1 MGIFDRFK
9 KQEKSPE
16 PEPEPK
22 AAPAPESG
30 LIDFHPYD
38 TGLPEAVRAL
48 EADLRKLNTNSRRPC
63 DRDAFIS
70 LLAGISALRKTPGI
84 PGPGE
89 SGPNYFITLPKCA
102 DRPAELACQAHLKE
116 IFGITD
122 NVSMLEFCNRELRC
136 HNNYLDF
143 EGFWEGRPPFSLE
156 ELGQKNKDALE
167 FFQVARDFSAQFYPI
182 VGHKGYL
189 AWDISECVGHLRAG
203 YACGLLSREEFDSL
217 AEYWIVQAQIF
228 EDWTD
233 FAVSLVCGELYW
245 DFRGG
250 SKLPELNKGLD
261 LWSRLVTTLLNDGAA
276 WASGLWYVPPR
287 EKEYKLWAPEFKL
300 YLPGWEGPSGCF
312 ATDHITVLGK
322 KVGWC
327 YREQPSEGRPDSGWR
342 FFSGEED
349 NDYVNDIDHTD
360 VYDLNT
366 ICNYDPDILPLLT
379 APVGTAYARGADGKF
394 HAEQYTPS
402 ED

>member
-1 MGIFDRFK
+1 MGLFDRIK
-9 KQEKSPE
+9 KQDKPAAQPE
-16 PEPEPK
+16 VP
-22 AAPAPESG
+22 AAPETD
-30 LIDFHPYD
+30 LIDFHPSD
-38 TGLPEAVRAL
+38 AGLAEAVRAL
-48 EADLRKLNTNSRRPC
+48 EADLRTLNTNGRRPC
-63 DRDAFIS
+63 GRDEFIA
-70 LLAGISALRKTPGI
+70 LLAGIAALRKTPGI
-84 PGPGE
+84 PGPNE

-102 DRPAELACQAHLKE
+102 DRPAEMACKAHLKE

-122 NVSMLEFCNRELRC
+122 RESMLQFCNRELRC

-143 EGFWEGRPPFSLE
+143 EGFWEGRPPFDLVR
-156 ELGQKNKDALE
+156 LNGGGLE
-167 FFQVARDFSAQFYPI
+167 FFTAARDFSAQFYPI

-203 YACGLLSREEFDSL
+203 YACGLLTREEFDEM
-217 AEYWIVQAQIF
+217 AEHWIVQAQIF

-250 SKLPELNKGLD
+250 SRLPELNKGLE
-261 LWSRLVTTLLNDGAA
+261 LWSRLVRTLLNDGAA

-287 EKEYKLWAPEFKL
+287 KKEYRLWAPEFKL
-300 YLPGWEGPSGCF
+300 YLTDWDGPSGCF

-342 FFSGEED
+342 FFSGEEID
-349 NDYVNDIDHTD
+349 EYVNDVAHTD

-366 ICNYDPDILPLLT
+366 ICNYDPDILPLLS
-379 APVGTAYARGADGKF
+379 APIGTAYMRGPDGKF

-402 ED
+402 EN

>member
-1 MGIFDRFK
+1 MGLFDRFK
-9 KQEKSPE
+9 KQENAPE
-16 PEPEPK
+16 SKPEV
-22 AAPAPESG
+22 PAVPESG

-38 TGLPEAVRAL
+38 TGLAESVRAL
-48 EADLRKLNTNSRRPC
+48 ERDLRKLNTNGRRPC
-63 DRDAFIS
+63 GRDEFIA
-70 LLAGISALRKTPGI
+70 LLAGVAALRKTPGI
-84 PGPGE
+84 PGPNE

-102 DRPAELACQAHLKE
+102 SHVEKMACQVHLKE

-122 NVSMLEFCNRELRC
+122 KASMLEFCNQELRC

-143 EGFWEGRPPFSLE
+143 EGFWEGRPPFDLSRLN
-156 ELGQKNKDALE
+156 GGGLE
-167 FFQVARDFSAQFYPI
+167 FFQTARDFSAQFYPI

-189 AWDISECVGHLRAG
+189 AWDISECVGHLRSG
-203 YACGLLSREEFDSL
+203 YACGLLTREELDEM
-217 AEYWIVQAQIF
+217 AEHWIVQAQIF
-228 EDWTD
+228 ENWTD
-233 FAVSLVCGELYW
+233 FAVSLVCGQLYW
-245 DFRGG
+245 NFRGG
-250 SKLPELNKGLD
+250 SKLPELNQGLD
-261 LWSRLVTTLLNDGAA
+261 LWSKLVRRLLDDGAA

-287 EKEYKLWAPEFKL
+287 KKEYKLWAPEFKL
-300 YLPGWEGPSGCF
+300 YLPDWEGPSGCF

-327 YREQPSEGRPDSGWR
+327 YRETPSEGRPDSGWR
-342 FFSGEED
+342 FFSGEESD
-349 NDYVNDIDHTD
+349 EYVNDINHTD

>member
-1 MGIFDRFK
+1 MGLFDRFK
-9 KQEKSPE
+9 KQDKPS
-16 PEPEPK
+16 EPK
-22 AAPAPESG
+22 VEAPAAPEVG

-38 TGLPEAVRAL
+38 TGLAEAVRAL
-48 EADLRKLNTNSRRPC
+48 EGDLRALNTNGRRPC
-63 DRDAFIS
+63 GRDEFIA
-70 LLAGISALRKTPGI
+70 LLAGVAALRKTPGI
-84 PGPGE
+84 PGPNE

-102 DRPAELACQAHLKE
+102 DRTAELACKAHLE
-116 IFGITD
+116 GIFGITD
-122 NVSMLEFCNRELRC
+122 KESMVEFCNKELRC
-136 HNNYLDF
+136 HSQYLDF
-143 EGFWEGRPPFSLE
+143 EGFWEGRPPFDLSQLN
-156 ELGQKNKDALE
+156 GGGLE

-203 YACGLLSREEFDSL
+203 YACGLLTREEFDEM
-217 AEYWIVQAQIF
+217 AEHWIVQAQIF

-245 DFRGG
+245 DFRHG
-250 SKLPELNKGLD
+250 SKLPELNKGLE
-261 LWSRLVTTLLNDGAA
+261 LWTRLVTILLNDGAA

-287 EKEYKLWAPEFKL
+287 KKDFKLWSPEFKL
-300 YLPGWEGPSGCF
+300 YLTDWEGPSGCL

-327 YREQPSEGRPDSGWR
+327 YREQPTEGRPDSGWR
-342 FFSGEED
+342 FFSGEESE
-349 NDYVNDIDHTD
+349 DYVNDARNTE

-379 APVGTAYARGADGKF
+379 APVGTAYMRGPDGKF

>member
-1 MGIFDRFK
+1 MGLFDRFK
-9 KQEKSPE
+9 KQNKPSEPRPE
-16 PEPEPK
+16 AP
-22 AAPAPESG
+22 AAPQ

-38 TGLPEAVRAL
+38 TGLAESVRAL
-48 EADLRKLNTNSRRPC
+48 EADFRTLNTNGRRPC
-63 DRDAFIS
+63 GRDEFIA
-70 LLAGISALRKTPGI
+70 LLAGVSALRKTPGI
-84 PGPGE
+84 PSPNE

-102 DRPAELACQAHLKE
+102 SHVEEMACQAHLEK

-122 NVSMLEFCNRELRC
+122 KESMVDFCNRELRC
-136 HNNYLDF
+136 HSNYLDF
-143 EGFWEGRPPFSLE
+143 EGFWEGRPPFDLSQLN
-156 ELGQKNKDALE
+156 GGGLE

-203 YACGLLSREEFDSL
+203 YACGLLTREEFDEM
-217 AEYWIVQAQIF
+217 AEHWIVQAQIF

-233 FAVSLVCGELYW
+233 FAISLVCGELYW

-250 SKLPELNKGLD
+250 TKLPELNKGLE
-261 LWSRLVTTLLNDGAA
+261 LWSKLTHILLNDGAA

-287 EKEYKLWAPEFKL
+287 KKEFRLWAPEFKL
-300 YLPGWEGPSGCF
+300 YLTDWEGPSGCF

-327 YREQPSEGRPDSGWR
+327 YREQPTEGRPDSGWR
-342 FFSGEED
+342 FFSGEESE
-349 NDYVNDIDHTD
+349 DYVNDARNTE

-379 APVGTAYARGADGKF
+379 APVGTAYMRGPDGKF

>member
-1 MGIFDRFK
+1 MGLLDRFN
-9 KQEKSPE
+9 KQDKPS
-16 PEPEPK
+16 EPK
-22 AAPAPESG
+22 AEISAAPETG

-38 TGLPEAVRAL
+38 TGLAESVRAL
-48 EADLRKLNTNSRRPC
+48 EADLRTLNTNGRRPC
-63 DRDAFIS
+63 GRDEFIA

-84 PGPGE
+84 PGPNE

-102 DRPAELACQAHLKE
+102 DPTAEMACKAHLE
-116 IFGITD
+116 GIFGITD
-122 NVSMLEFCNRELRC
+122 KESMVEFCNKELRC
-136 HNNYLDF
+136 HSQYLDF
-143 EGFWEGRPPFSLE
+143 EGFWEGRPPFDLSQLNR
-156 ELGQKNKDALE
+156 GGLE

-203 YACGLLSREEFDSL
+203 YACGLLTREEFDEM
-217 AEYWIVQAQIF
+217 AEHWIVQAQIF

-233 FAVSLVCGELYW
+233 FAISLVCGELYW

-250 SKLPELNKGLD
+250 SKLPELNKGLE
-261 LWSRLVTTLLNDGAA
+261 LWTRLVSMLLNDGAA

-287 EKEYKLWAPEFKL
+287 KKEFGLWPPEFKL
-300 YLPGWEGPSGCF
+300 YLTDWEGPSGCF

-327 YREQPSEGRPDSGWR
+327 YREQPTEGRPDSGWR
-342 FFSGEED
+342 FFSGEESE
-349 NDYVNDIDHTD
+349 DYVNDAQNTE

-379 APVGTAYARGADGKF
+379 APVGTAYMRGPDGKF

>member
-1 MGIFDRFK
+1 MGLFDRFK
-9 KQEKSPE
+9 KSE
-16 PEPEPK
+16 PAPEPK
-22 AAPAPESG
+22 PSAPAAPEAE

-38 TGLPEAVRAL
+38 TGLAESVRAL

-63 DRDAFIS
+63 DRDAFIA
-70 LLAGISALRKTPGI
+70 LLAGIAALRKTPGI

-89 SGPNYFITLPKCA
+89 SGPNYFVTLPECA
-102 DRPAELACQAHLKE
+102 APEDAAACRAHLKE
-116 IFGITD
+116 VFGITD
-122 NVSMLEFCNRELRC
+122 KESMVEFCNKELRC
-136 HNNYLDF
+136 HSQYLDF
-143 EGFWEGRPPFSLE
+143 EGFWEGRPPFDLSQLN
-156 ELGQKNKDALE
+156 GGGLE
-167 FFQVARDFSAQFYPI
+167 FFKTARDFSAQFYPI

-203 YACGLLSREEFDSL
+203 CACGLLTREEFDEM
-217 AEYWIVQAQIF
+217 AEHWIVQAQIF

-250 SKLPELNKGLD
+250 SKLPELNKGLE
-261 LWSRLVTTLLNDGAA
+261 LWTKLVSMLLNDGAA

-287 EKEYKLWAPEFKL
+287 EKEYKLWAPEFKQ
-300 YLPGWEGPSGCF
+300 YLPDWEGPNGCL

-327 YREQPSEGRPDSGWR
+327 YREQPSEGYPDSGWR

-349 NDYVNDIDHTD
+349 EAYTSDPKNTG
-360 VYDLNT
+360 VYDLNC
-366 ICNYDPDILPLLT
+366 ICNYDPDILPLLC
-379 APVGTAYARGADGKF
+379 APVGTAYMRGPDGKF
-394 HAEQYTPS
+394 YAEQFTPS

>member
-1 MGIFDRFK
+1 MGLFDRFK
-9 KQEKSPE
+9 KQDKPS
-16 PEPEPK
+16 EPK
-22 AAPAPESG
+22 AEASSTPEAG

-38 TGLPEAVRAL
+38 TGLAGSVRTL
-48 EADLRKLNTNSRRPC
+48 EADLRKLNTNGRRPC
-63 DRDAFIS
+63 GQDQFIA
-70 LLAGISALRKTPGI
+70 LLAGVAALRKTPGI
-84 PGPGE
+84 PGPNE

-102 DRPAELACQAHLKE
+102 SHVEKMACQVHLKE

-122 NVSMLEFCNRELRC
+122 KASMLEFCNQELRC

-143 EGFWEGRPPFSLE
+143 EGFWEGRPPFDLSRLN
-156 ELGQKNKDALE
+156 GGGLE
-167 FFQVARDFSAQFYPI
+167 FFQTARDFSAQFYPI

-189 AWDISECVGHLRAG
+189 AWDISECVGHLRSG
-203 YACGLLSREEFDSL
+203 YACGLLTREELDEL
-217 AEYWIVQAQIF
+217 AEHWIVQAQIF

-233 FAVSLVCGELYW
+233 FAVSLVCGGLYW
-245 DFRGG
+245 DFRQG

-261 LWSRLVTTLLNDGAA
+261 LWSKLVHILLEDGAA

-287 EKEYKLWAPEFKL
+287 KKEYGLWAPEFKQ
-300 YLPGWEGPSGCF
+300 YLPDWEGPSGCF

-327 YREQPSEGRPDSGWR
+327 YREQPTEGRPDSGWR
-342 FFSGEED
+342 FFSGEEGD
-349 NDYVNDIDHTD
+349 DYVNDLAHTD

>member
-9 KQEKSPE
+9 KQDKPS
-16 PEPEPK
+16 EPK
-22 AAPAPESG
+22 VEASAAPEVG

-38 TGLPEAVRAL
+38 TGLAESVRAL
-48 EADLRKLNTNSRRPC
+48 ERDLRKLNTNGRRPC
-63 DRDAFIS
+63 GRDEFIA
-70 LLAGISALRKTPGI
+70 LLAGVAALRKTPGI

-89 SGPNYFITLPKCA
+89 SGPNCFITLPKCP
-102 DRPAELACQAHLKE
+102 DRTAEMACKAHLE
-116 IFGITD
+116 EVFGITD
-122 NVSMLEFCNRELRC
+122 KESMLDFCNRELLC
-136 HNNYLDF
+136 NSQYLDF
-143 EGFWEGRPPFSLE
+143 EGFWEGRPPFDLKQ
-156 ELGQKNKDALE
+156 LNGHGLE

-203 YACGLLSREEFDSL
+203 YACGLLTREELDEL
-217 AEYWIVQAQIF
+217 AEHWIVQAQIF

-233 FAVSLVCGELYW
+233 FAVSLVCGGLYW
-245 DFRGG
+245 DFRQG

-261 LWSRLVTTLLNDGAA
+261 LWSKLVHILLEDGAA

-287 EKEYKLWAPEFKL
+287 KKEYGLWAPEFKQ
-300 YLPGWEGPSGCF
+300 YLPDWEGPNGCF

-327 YREQPSEGRPDSGWR
+327 YREQPTEGRPDSGWR
-342 FFSGEED
+342 FFSGEEGD
-349 NDYVNDIDHTD
+349 DYVNDLAHTD

>member
-1 MGIFDRFK
+1 MGLFDRFK
-9 KQEKSPE
+9 KQDKPSESKVEAP
-16 PEPEPK
+16 
-22 AAPAPESG
+22 AAPETG

-38 TGLPEAVRAL
+38 TGLAEAVRAL
-48 EADLRKLNTNSRRPC
+48 EGDLRALNTNGRRPC
-63 DRDAFIS
+63 GRDEFIA
-70 LLAGISALRKTPGI
+70 LLAGVAALRKTPGI
-84 PGPGE
+84 PGPNE

-102 DRPAELACQAHLKE
+102 DRTAELACKAHLE
-116 IFGITD
+116 GIFGITD
-122 NVSMLEFCNRELRC
+122 KESMVEFCNKELRC
-136 HNNYLDF
+136 HSQYLDF
-143 EGFWEGRPPFSLE
+143 EGFWEGRPPFSME
-156 ELGQKNKDALE
+156 ELGQKNPDALE
-167 FFQVARDFSAQFYPI
+167 FFKVARDFSAQFYPI

-245 DFRGG
+245 DFRHG
-250 SKLPELNKGLD
+250 SKLPELNKGLE
-261 LWSRLVTTLLNDGAA
+261 LWTRLVTILLNDGAA

-287 EKEYKLWAPEFKL
+287 KKDFKLWSPEFKL
-300 YLPGWEGPSGCF
+300 YLTDWEGPSGCL

-327 YREQPSEGRPDSGWR
+327 YREQPTEGRPDSGWR

-349 NDYVNDIDHTD
+349 EAYTSDPEHTE

-379 APVGTAYARGADGKF
+379 APIGTAYARGADGKF
-394 HAEQYTPS
+394 YAEQFTPS
-402 ED
+402 EE

>member
-1 MGIFDRFK
+1 MGLLDRFN
-9 KQEKSPE
+9 KQDKPS
-16 PEPEPK
+16 EPK
-22 AAPAPESG
+22 AEISAAPETG

-38 TGLPEAVRAL
+38 TGLAESVRAL
-48 EADLRKLNTNSRRPC
+48 EADLRTLNTNGRRPC
-63 DRDAFIS
+63 GRDEFIA

-84 PGPGE
+84 PGPNE

-102 DRPAELACQAHLKE
+102 DPTAEMACKAHLE
-116 IFGITD
+116 GIFGITD
-122 NVSMLEFCNRELRC
+122 KESMVEFCNKELRC
-136 HNNYLDF
+136 HSQYLDF
-143 EGFWEGRPPFSLE
+143 EGFWEGRPPFDLSQLNR
-156 ELGQKNKDALE
+156 GGLE

-203 YACGLLSREEFDSL
+203 YACGLLTREEFDEM
-217 AEYWIVQAQIF
+217 AEHWIVQAQIF

-250 SKLPELNKGLD
+250 SKLPELNKGLE
-261 LWSRLVTTLLNDGAA
+261 LWTRLVSMLLNDGAA

-287 EKEYKLWAPEFKL
+287 KKEFGLWPPEFKL
-300 YLPGWEGPSGCF
+300 YLTDWEGPSGCF

-327 YREQPSEGRPDSGWR
+327 YREQPTEGRPDSGWR
-342 FFSGEED
+342 FFSGEESE
-349 NDYVNDIDHTD
+349 DYVNDAQNTE

-366 ICNYDPDILPLLT
+366 ICNYDPDVLPLLS
-379 APVGTAYARGADGKF
+379 APVGTAYMRGPDGKF

>member
-1 MGIFDRFK
+1 MGLFDRLK
-9 KQEKSPE
+9 KQDKPSE
-16 PEPEPK
+16 PQ
-22 AAPAPESG
+22 

-38 TGLPEAVRAL
+38 TGLAEAVRAL
-48 EADLRKLNTNSRRPC
+48 EADLRKLNTNGRRPC
-63 DRDAFIS
+63 GRDEFIA
-70 LLAGISALRKTPGI
+70 LLAGVSALRKTPGI
-84 PGPGE
+84 PGPNE

-102 DRPAELACQAHLKE
+102 SRVEELACQAHLKE

-122 NVSMLEFCNRELRC
+122 KESMVEFCNKELRC
-136 HNNYLDF
+136 HSQYLDF
-143 EGFWEGRPPFSLE
+143 EGFWEGRPPFDLSQLN
-156 ELGQKNKDALE
+156 GGGLE
-167 FFQVARDFSAQFYPI
+167 FFKTARDFSAQFYPI

-217 AEYWIVQAQIF
+217 AEHWIVQAQIF

-250 SKLPELNKGLD
+250 SKLPELNKGLE
-261 LWSRLVTTLLNDGAA
+261 LWTRLVSMLLNDGAA

-287 EKEYKLWAPEFKL
+287 KKEFGLWAPEFKL
-300 YLPGWEGPSGCF
+300 YLTGWEGPSGCF

-327 YREQPSEGRPDSGWR
+327 YREQPTEGRPDSGWR
-342 FFSGEED
+342 FFSGEESE
-349 NDYVNDIDHTD
+349 DYVNDLAHTD

-366 ICNYDPDILPLLT
+366 ICNYDPDILPLLS
-379 APVGTAYARGADGKF
+379 APVGVAYARGEDGNF

>member
-1 MGIFDRFK
+1 MGLFDRFK
-9 KQEKSPE
+9 KQDKPAAQPE
-16 PEPEPK
+16 PEVP
-22 AAPAPESG
+22 AASEAG
-30 LIDFHPYD
+30 LLDFHPYD
-38 TGLPEAVRAL
+38 TGLAEAVRAL
-48 EADLRKLNTNSRRPC
+48 ESDLRTLNTNGRRPC
-63 DRDAFIS
+63 GRDEFIA
-70 LLAGISALRKTPGI
+70 LLAGIAALRKTPGI
-84 PGPGE
+84 PGPNE

-102 DRPAELACQAHLKE
+102 GRPAEMACKAHLEE

-122 NVSMLEFCNRELRC
+122 RESMLQFCSRELRC

-143 EGFWEGRPPFSLE
+143 EGFWEGRPPFDLVRLNGS
-156 ELGQKNKDALE
+156 GLE
-167 FFQVARDFSAQFYPI
+167 FFTTARDFSAQFYPI

-203 YACGLLSREEFDSL
+203 YACGLLTRKEFDEM

-233 FAVSLVCGELYW
+233 FAISLVCGELYW

-250 SKLPELNKGLD
+250 SKLPELNKGLE
-261 LWSRLVTTLLNDGAA
+261 LWSRLVHTLLNDGAA

-287 EKEYKLWAPEFKL
+287 KKEYRLWAPEFKL
-300 YLPGWEGPSGCF
+300 YLTDWDGPSGCF

-342 FFSGEED
+342 FFSGEESE
-349 NDYVNDIDHTD
+349 DYVNDARNTE

-379 APVGTAYARGADGKF
+379 APIGTAYARGADGKF
-394 HAEQYTPS
+394 YAEQFTPS
-402 ED
+402 EE

>member
-1 MGIFDRFK
+1 MGLLDRFN
-9 KQEKSPE
+9 KQDKPS
-16 PEPEPK
+16 EPK
-22 AAPAPESG
+22 AEISAAPETG

-38 TGLPEAVRAL
+38 TGLAESVRAL
-48 EADLRKLNTNSRRPC
+48 EADLRTLNTNGRRPC
-63 DRDAFIS
+63 GRDEFIA

-84 PGPGE
+84 PGPNE

-102 DRPAELACQAHLKE
+102 DPTAEMACKAHLE
-116 IFGITD
+116 GIFGITD
-122 NVSMLEFCNRELRC
+122 KESMVEFCNKELRC
-136 HNNYLDF
+136 HSQYLDF
-143 EGFWEGRPPFSLE
+143 EGFWEGRPPFDLSQLNR
-156 ELGQKNKDALE
+156 GGLE

-203 YACGLLSREEFDSL
+203 YACGLLTREEFDEM
-217 AEYWIVQAQIF
+217 AEHWIVQAQIF

-250 SKLPELNKGLD
+250 SKLPELNKGLE
-261 LWSRLVTTLLNDGAA
+261 LWTRLVSMLLNDGAA

-287 EKEYKLWAPEFKL
+287 KKEFGLWPPEFKL
-300 YLPGWEGPSGCF
+300 YLTDWEGPSGCF

-327 YREQPSEGRPDSGWR
+327 YREQPTEGRPDSGWR
-342 FFSGEED
+342 FFSGEESE
-349 NDYVNDIDHTD
+349 DYVNDAQNTE

-379 APVGTAYARGADGKF
+379 APVGTAYMRGPDGKF